1 MKNKK
6 SHPTPQTPQNAKP
19 IQPSLKPPLSREEET
34 GKLAAEIEIIKFL
47 KHLWLSRKDGVI
59 LTAEEQSE
67 LTDESIKQW
76 ALKYRLSREADISK
90 LAEVVF
96 KLSVYPSLSREE
108 AMLQARTMYQE
119 MRNLSARLG
128 NAIANANKGLNDS
141 H

>member
-6 SHPTPQTPQNAKP
+6 SHTPPQTPQKEKP

-34 GKLAAEIEIIKFL
+34 RKLAAEIEITTFL
-47 KHLWLSRKDGVI
+47 KHLWLSRSGMI

-67 LTDESIKQW
+67 LTDESIKQRV
-76 ALKYRLSREADISK
+76 LKYRLSREEDISK

-96 KLSVYPSLSREE
+96 RLSVYPSLSREE
-108 AMLQARTMYQE
+108 AMLRAKTMYQT

-128 NAIANANKGLNDS
+128 NATLNANKGLNDS